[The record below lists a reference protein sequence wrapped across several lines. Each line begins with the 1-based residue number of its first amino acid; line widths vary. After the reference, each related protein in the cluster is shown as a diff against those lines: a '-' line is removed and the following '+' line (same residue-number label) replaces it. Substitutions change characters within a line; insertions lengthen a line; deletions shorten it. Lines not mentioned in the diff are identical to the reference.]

1 MQKQIANR
9 IEEFNE
15 TEKQLGNQKSE
26 HVKAVENKL
35 LSLVVEDQKLS
46 ENIVLKKHRSVDLN
60 KVLSFLLEKTK
71 KIKSNLD
78 QLKTTEDLKKEL
90 IVEINDDLSE
100 KEIML
105 AGIES
110 ELENKSKELQE
121 TKDNYNELIQR
132 MGAKSK
138 KVQEI
143 DSNLILKSNQIS
155 NISVGLSSVE
165 ENTERLRAEANNYEI
180 RRDEAHRQLMAEKEE
195 YNDLKMES
203 KKLKEM
209 LPLLEQRKI
218 EIKKSNLTL
227 ETRFAEMLQNLNE
240 EMNDLNKKRSSL
252 EHIILKKEKDIDE
265 KDYLLF
271 EKVTALE
278 ESERILS
285 MRQEEINSFETLL
298 KTINE
303 QNDLLKNELLNLDTK
318 ATEKRNLISDLR
330 LETELLQKKKIAV
343 ENNLQEVLY
352 SMNNKLKKSTDNE
365 VKLNSEI
372 KEYENRLTELNT
384 SIKESMNELVELQ
397 TSLTNIKLE
406 HEEHRAGISKFV
418 SMNKK
423 LQEKIS
429 KHQTEL
435 KKYQKVSEKI
445 KFEQAMMQKDSTSK
459 IEKNTSREGVNISK
473 ASNPGNQFLK
483 V

>member
-1 MQKQIANR
+1 
-9 IEEFNE
+9 
-15 TEKQLGNQKSE
+15 
-26 HVKAVENKL
+26 
-35 LSLVVEDQKLS
+35 
-46 ENIVLKKHRSVDLN
+46 
-60 KVLSFLLEKTK
+60 
-71 KIKSNLD
+71 
-78 QLKTTEDLKKEL
+78 
-90 IVEINDDLSE
+90 
-100 KEIML
+100 
-105 AGIES
+105 
-110 ELENKSKELQE
+110 
-121 TKDNYNELIQR
+121 
-132 MGAKSK
+132 
-138 KVQEI
+138 
-143 DSNLILKSNQIS
+143 
-155 NISVGLSSVE
+155 
-165 ENTERLRAEANNYEI
+165 
-180 RRDEAHRQLMAEKEE
+180 
-195 YNDLKMES
+195 
-203 KKLKEM
+203 
-209 LPLLEQRKI
+209 
-218 EIKKSNLTL
+218 
-227 ETRFAEMLQNLNE
+227 
-240 EMNDLNKKRSSL
+240 
-252 EHIILKKEKDIDE
+252 
-265 KDYLLF
+265 
-271 EKVTALE
+271 
-278 ESERILS
+278 

-318 ATEKRNLISDLR
+318 ATEKRDLISDLR